1 MKRNN
6 DMTTLLEFKQSVIKF
21 YSKYETYLTYL
32 WKFLLALVSILLI
45 NNKLGYMDALTN
57 VAIVMMASLLCAILP
72 PNFIVLIAA
81 MFVVGHLYSLALE
94 CALIT
99 VIIFLL
105 MFLLYFRFSPKE
117 TLAVLLTP
125 LFFFIKIPY
134 VMPLVMG
141 LLGTPASIVSVSFGL
156 VISYMLTYFSSNA
169 TSFGMEGVEEAAG
182 SFRTIISGLIGDRSM
197 VVMIAAFAVA
207 LIIVYVIRRTS
218 ANHSWKIA
226 VAVGAVS
233 LIVFT
238 LIGDIV
244 SDTHISIAGV
254 IVGTIISALLMLVV
268 EFFAFNLDYSRT
280 EKVQFEDDEY
290 YYYVKAVPKVTVSTR
305 ERRVK
310 KINRAR

>member
-32 WKFLLALVSILLI
+32 WKFLLALVSILMI

-57 VAIVMMASLLCAILP
+57 TAIVMMASLLCAILP
-72 PNFIVLIAA
+72 ANFIVLISA
-81 MFVVGHLYSLALE
+81 MFIVGHLYSLALE
-94 CALIT
+94 CAIIT

-105 MFLLYFRFSPKE
+105 MFLLYFRFSPKD

-125 LFFFIKIPY
+125 LFFFIRIPY
-134 VMPLVMG
+134 VMPLAMG

-156 VISYMLTYFSSNA
+156 VISYMLTYFSANA
-169 TSFGMEGVEEAAG
+169 SSFGMEGVEEAAG

-197 VVMIAAFAVA
+197 LVMIAAFAVA
-207 LIIVYVIRRTS
+207 LIVVYVIRRTS

-244 SDTHISIAGV
+244 SDTHMSIAGV

>member
-105 MFLLYFRFSPKE
+105 MFLLYFRFSPKD

-268 EFFAFNLDYSRT
+268 EFFAFNLEYSRT